1 MVLNGFSRFQ
11 IYRFH
16 STCVPKL
23 WGNISHTK
31 INCFWISVVYRS
43 IVIPRY
49 LRFTE
54 IEQLLEINDMQ
65 KTGPIHQRL
74 MDVQQL

>member
-1 MVLNGFSRFQ
+1 MYRYILVDYIVCVYTISRHTKIEMYGTLRFQ
-11 IYRFH
+11 LFTGTVYRLH

-49 LRFTE
+49 L
-54 IEQLLEINDMQ
+54 
-65 KTGPIHQRL
+65 
-74 MDVQQL
+74 